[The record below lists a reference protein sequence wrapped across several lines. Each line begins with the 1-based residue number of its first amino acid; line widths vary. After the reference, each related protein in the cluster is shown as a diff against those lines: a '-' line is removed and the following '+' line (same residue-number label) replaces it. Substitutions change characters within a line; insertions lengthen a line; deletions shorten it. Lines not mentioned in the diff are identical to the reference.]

1 MLKQKVR
8 VEVPVHSQTLFTFS
22 YWPLFLYIICEE
34 QLGRVLSSNR
44 GLFLYIKLVWRL
56 ALNQK
61 LLSGLKPIQSE
72 CAATPHPT
80 IKREKL
86 LSGLHELFPYSQR
99 PDSALTIAQG
109 NDKSI
114 MFSKAM
120 EKKKKNHCTDLVLL
134 GKNWCFDRCH
144 VTSLAAEFHI
154 AMHVQSC
161 LIQLL
166 CNSHSHLE
174 HKLHSFAIHLNIH
187 RLCF

>member
-120 EKKKKNHCTDLVLL
+120 EKKKKKITVLILCYLVKTGALTGAMSLVLQ
-134 GKNWCFDRCH
+134 R
-144 VTSLAAEFHI
+144 SSI
-154 AMHVQSC
+154 
-161 LIQLL
+161 LL
-166 CNSHSHLE
+166 CMCNR
-174 HKLHSFAIHLNIH
+174 A
-187 RLCF
+187 